1 MRERADEPGQGS
13 TVVRCEAYAAKMKP
27 GQFFSHLTAAELYGF
42 PLPFALLN
50 RGVLHVSA
58 LAPAYPPRARGIV
71 GHRLAR
77 AGAPLEKRG
86 LRAMPPAET
95 WAQLG
100 TKLDHERLVMAGDF
114 LVRRKYPLC
123 TMSALTVALDVS
135 DGVPGIRAV
144 RKAFVEVRPRTDSP
158 QETRLRLLIVNSGL
172 PEPVI
177 GHQII
182 DADGYFVAMPDLC
195 YVRERIAIEYEG
207 EVHRTDAAT
216 YADDIARR
224 ERLEDAGWLVIRV
237 IKDHL
242 NHRPDVLVARIAQAL
257 ATRS

>member
-1 MRERADEPGQGS
+1 
-13 TVVRCEAYAAKMKP
+13 MKP

-42 PLPFALLN
+42 PLPIALLN

-71 GHRLAR
+71 GHRLVR

-100 TKLDHERLVMAGDF
+100 TTLDHDRLVMAGDF

-144 RKAFVEVRPRTDSP
+144 RKAFADVRPKTDSP
-158 QETRLRLLIVNSGL
+158 QETRL
-172 PEPVI
+172 
-177 GHQII
+177 
-182 DADGYFVAMPDLC
+182 
-195 YVRERIAIEYEG
+195 
-207 EVHRTDAAT
+207 
-216 YADDIARR
+216 
-224 ERLEDAGWLVIRV
+224 
-237 IKDHL
+237 
-242 NHRPDVLVARIAQAL
+242 
-257 ATRS
+257 